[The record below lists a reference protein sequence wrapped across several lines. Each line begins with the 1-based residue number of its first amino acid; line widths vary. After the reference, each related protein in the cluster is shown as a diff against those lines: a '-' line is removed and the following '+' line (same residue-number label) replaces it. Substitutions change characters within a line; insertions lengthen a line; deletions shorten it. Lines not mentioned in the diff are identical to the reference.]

1 MNAIVADVLARETKK
16 IESDPHPLVM
26 IAMFCGIGLV
36 VSIAL
41 IAIGFDLGAG
51 LF

>member
-16 IESDPHPLVM
+16 IESDPHPLTM
-26 IAMFCGIGLV
+26 IGILCGVGLV